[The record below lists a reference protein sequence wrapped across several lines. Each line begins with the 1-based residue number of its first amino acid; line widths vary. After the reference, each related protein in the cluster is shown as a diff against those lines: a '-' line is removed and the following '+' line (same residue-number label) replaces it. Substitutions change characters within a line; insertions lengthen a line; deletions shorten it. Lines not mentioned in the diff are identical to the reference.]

1 MSKYSQKCE
10 NIYLRSDDDIYFN
23 FGIMHKFEVSN
34 LGLELYVSSLKL
46 GVFDEVLVSVPS
58 RNFKQV
64 SV

>member
-1 MSKYSQKCE
+1 
-10 NIYLRSDDDIYFN
+10 
-23 FGIMHKFEVSN
+23 MHKFEVSN